1 MEYFCMMH
9 AIILIGKYN
18 FLILRQNYF
27 SISIF
32 RLKKKKKTRK
42 CPICSSGGDIWAARA

>member
-32 RLKKKKKTRK
+32 RLKKKTRK
-42 CPICSSGGDIWAARA
+42 CPICSSDGDI

>member
-1 MEYFCMMH
+1 MMH

-18 FLILRQNYF
+18 FLILRQNYL

-32 RLKKKKKTRK
+32 RLKKKKKKTRK
-42 CPICSSGGDIWAARA
+42 CPICSSDGDI